1 MKTHHPS
8 LIVSAVAASLLLGTA
23 PVLAQGSSSGNDQ
36 GKQSAQQSA
45 QKSLQKDAEKHW
57 EATHRA
63 SKIIGSDV
71 QNAKGEKLGTVKD
84 LVLADPASGR
94 ISQVVVAIGGVGGM
108 GDKLF
113 ALPYSDLQPAPD
125 KNALVLSSNS
135 DLSRGFDGKNW
146 SDIAKQ
152 DNGGSSGQAN
162 ASGGQSG
169 SSGQSAS
176 SGGSSAGA
184 TSGGSPSSTASS
196 GQDRSTVSS
205 TQGSSEPSSSASSGS
220 PGSASNTSSGSANGG
235 TSNPT
240 SNPATAQ

>member
-45 QKSLQKDAEKHW
+45 QKSSQKDAEKHW

-152 DNGGSSGQAN
+152 DNGGSSEQAN
-162 ASGGQSG
+162 V
-169 SSGQSAS
+169 
-176 SGGSSAGA
+176 SGGSSPGA

-196 GQDRSTVSS
+196 GQDGSTVSS
-205 TQGSSEPSSSASSGS
+205 GQSGSEPSSSASSGS
-220 PGSASNTSSGSANGG
+220 TGSGSNTSSASASGG
-235 TSNPT
+235 TSSPT
-240 SNPATAQ
+240 SNPATPQ

>member
-45 QKSLQKDAEKHW
+45 QKSSQKDAEKHW

-152 DNGGSSGQAN
+152 DNGGSSEQAN
-162 ASGGQSG
+162 ASGG
-169 SSGQSAS
+169 SSP
-176 SGGSSAGA
+176 GA

-196 GQDRSTVSS
+196 GQDGSTVSS
-205 TQGSSEPSSSASSGS
+205 GQSGSEPSSSASSGS
-220 PGSASNTSSGSANGG
+220 TGSGSNTSSGSASGG
-235 TSNPT
+235 TSSPT
-240 SNPATAQ
+240 SNPATPQ